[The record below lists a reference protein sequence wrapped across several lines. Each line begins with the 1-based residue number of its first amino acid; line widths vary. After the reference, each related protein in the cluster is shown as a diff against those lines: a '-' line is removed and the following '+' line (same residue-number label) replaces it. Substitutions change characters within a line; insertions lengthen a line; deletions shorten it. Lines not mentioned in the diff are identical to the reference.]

1 MKIQL
6 KHIVLSSLSVLI
18 TCVGYGQTNVPFI
31 SIDYQA
37 EYIVNKGRLSGAYSS
52 KYSNGNSK
60 ATGQLINGF
69 KYGEWKLYDSTG
81 TLVLHRLYN
90 APFQFRQIFP
100 EQAEAEPAYNLQ
112 YNDAGYIPYFEFE
125 QKNIKW
131 SKRVWRNIEETDNE
145 ELFKKDRLFKL
156 FCDLADKNSIQLY
169 SAQNDEFTDEL
180 EYKQEKF
187 KSISP
192 IRYQIKEDVFFDT
205 DRMEMET
212 RIIGICPVAAINGK
226 DQELFWVYL
235 SDIREHLAKPV
246 AAINGKDQELF
257 WVYLSD
263 IREHLA
269 KHDIK
274 SDFWER
280 IKTFDDLFFFRD
292 FASSIYKESNHNGKP
307 IEAYKQSDEIA
318 LEAERI
324 EMAIINKEID
334 LLLSLA
340 R

>member
-235 SDIREHLAKPV
+235 SDIREHLAK
-246 AAINGKDQELF
+246 
-257 WVYLSD
+257 
-263 IREHLA
+263 
-269 KHDIK
+269 HDIK

>member
-205 DRMEMET
+205 DRMEMES
-212 RIIGICPVAAINGK
+212 RIIGIC
-226 DQELFWVYL
+226 
-235 SDIREHLAKPV
+235 PV

>member
-156 FCDLADKNSIQLY
+156 FCDLADKDSIQLY

-212 RIIGICPVAAINGK
+212 RIIGIC
-226 DQELFWVYL
+226 
-235 SDIREHLAKPV
+235 PV

>member
-192 IRYQIKEDVFFDT
+192 IRCQIKEDVFFDT

-212 RIIGICPVAAINGK
+212 RIIGIC
-226 DQELFWVYL
+226 
-235 SDIREHLAKPV
+235 PV

>member
-6 KHIVLSSLSVLI
+6 KHITLSSLSVLI

-205 DRMEMET
+205 DRMEMES

-235 SDIREHLAKPV
+235 SDIREHLAKH
-246 AAINGKDQELF
+246 E
-257 WVYLSD
+257 
-263 IREHLA
+263 
-269 KHDIK
+269 IK

>member
-31 SIDYQA
+31 STDYQA

-212 RIIGICPVAAINGK
+212 RIIGICPVAAI
-226 DQELFWVYL
+226 
-235 SDIREHLAKPV
+235 S
-246 AAINGKDQELF
+246 GKDQELF

-334 LLLSLA
+334 LLLSLT